1 MTHRQCP
8 FQSLGWMSGFSFSAE
23 LFFIPFKI
31 DINEFERD
39 SNACWEESDD
49 EVAIKARGFGKF
61 EKAYTGGLRSNPIPI
76 QQCLRKSFAEV
87 IVIIDI

>member
-31 DINEFERD
+31 DINEFERET
-39 SNACWEESDD
+39 AVRVGKRVMMKWPLKP
-49 EVAIKARGFGKF
+49 EVSASLKKHTQG
-61 EKAYTGGLRSNPIPI
+61 
-76 QQCLRKSFAEV
+76 
-87 IVIIDI
+87 D